1 METFPLISCLCVSHN
16 TVRQL
21 QQAID
26 CFEAQT
32 YPNKELLV
40 LYESDNGAVR
50 QFARQEQHERVYF
63 LEVPAEPKLTLGEL
77 RNLSVERCNGEYFCQ
92 WDDDDWYASNRLQVQ
107 MEALQQSCK
116 PACMLLYWLM
126 YDCVNKAAYLSPF
139 RLWEGSILCK
149 KSVITPLCNYASLE
163 KGEDTILLG
172 HLLDTNSIFPVINP
186 ALYIYVFHGNNTWDH
201 DHFNVYYKRGKK
213 LSEQASRLVG
223 EILAG
228 EYSVKESTALL
239 NHVAFLE
246 EINFRFELMD
256 RYSLRM
262 V

>member
-1 METFPLISCLCVSHN
+1 METYPLISCLCVSHN
-16 TVRQL
+16 SIKQL
-21 QQAID
+21 QHAVD

-32 YPNKELLV
+32 YPNKELMV
-40 LYESDNGAVR
+40 LYESDNAAVR
-50 QFARQEQHERVYF
+50 QFAEQYPSGQVYF

-77 RNLSVERCNGEYFCQ
+77 RNISVDKCNGEYFCQ

-107 MEALQQSCK
+107 MEALRQSCK

-126 YDCVNKAAYLSPF
+126 YDCVNKVAYLSPF

-149 KSVITPLCNYASLE
+149 KSIITPLCNYASLE

-172 HLLDTNSIFPVINP
+172 HLLDNSIIYPIINP
-186 ALYIYVFHGNNTWDH
+186 TVYIYVFHGNNTWDH
-201 DHFNVYYKRGKK
+201 GHFNVYYKRGKQ
-213 LSEQASRLVG
+213 LSEEASRLVG
-223 EILAG
+223 DIVDG
-228 EYSVKESTALL
+228 QYSVAESTALL
-239 NHVAFLE
+239 KKASFMQ
-246 EINFRFELMD
+246 EIDFRFELVD